1 MRAHDAQS
9 AHTRRELLLT
19 HLERSPGGV
28 VVLCDHAERRS
39 TARSLRLEGCL
50 ATVDA
55 HWLVDIA
62 VAAGTAWLDVEQCPA
77 AQARQQL
84 WQLGELLG
92 PRRLVVNALPEDA
105 ARGPLLDERRP
116 PVDRRA
122 ALGLSALG
130 LPTPGRPALGRP
142 ALGRPPVGLGRPET
156 DGVQHS
162 PGADPHTRL
171 LESLANAGIVAAH
184 LPSPALALGAS
195 GCTACGVCVRAC
207 PHDALR
213 LTHSGSTSTL
223 GHDAGAC
230 QGEGQCVELCPADAL
245 QTGGT
250 LDWGAALERRTSVLA
265 RVPTRTCRRCQTR
278 VPDDGQ
284 DLCPECTGRRRDPF
298 GVHLPEELLARL
310 GRGPDG
316 RRL

>member
-1 MRAHDAQS
+1 MRAHDARP
-9 AHTRRELLLT
+9 ARTRRELLLT

-28 VVLCDHAERRS
+28 VVLCDHADRRS

-62 VAAGTAWLDVEQCPA
+62 VTAGTAWLDVEQCPA

-84 WQLGELLG
+84 WQLCELLG
-92 PRRLVVNALPEDA
+92 PDRLAAGAPPQDTLP
-105 ARGPLLDERRP
+105 GPLLDERKP

-122 ALGLSALG
+122 ALGLPALG
-130 LPTPGRPALGRP
+130 LRRPEADAGRPTQ
-142 ALGRPPVGLGRPET
+142 E
-156 DGVQHS
+156 
-162 PGADPHTRL
+162 ADPHARL
-171 LESLANAGIVAAH
+171 LESLAAAGIVAAH
-184 LPSPALALGAS
+184 LPSPARDLAAS
-195 GCTACGVCVRAC
+195 GCIACGVCVRAC

-223 GHDAGAC
+223 RHDASAC
-230 QGEGQCVELCPADAL
+230 QGEGECVSLCPADAL
-245 QTGGT
+245 EPVGF
-250 LDWGAALERRTSVLA
+250 LDWGAALERRHSVLA
-265 RVPTRTCRRCQTR
+265 RVPTRTCPRCQTR
-278 VPDDGQ
+278 SPDDGKP
-284 DLCPECTGRRRDPF
+284 LCPECTARRQDPF
-298 GVHLPEELLARL
+298 GVHLPKEVLARL